1 MTPKHLFHTLLII
14 AILAASSAHAAGISP
29 ILYLPDD
36 CLMGATVN
44 GRFVDGK
51 AAAPQLGK
59 SPRSYQLYTQSGRT
73 MTQICSA
80 PDPDPAGVEPGRAHD
95 FTVRCNLE
103 KPAAPAADPFLIGLG
118 SAVNP
123 LPRPVTIIK
132 GGPAIY
138 RQAVQEFLRRTIPNA
153 PVTLDRVI
161 RVDLEGDGTD
171 EVLIAAH
178 YFARGKT
185 DGPLPTRGK
194 PGWYSLV
201 LLRKIEGGQVKTA
214 VIAEDIYPAK
224 GILEERV
231 ITFFTVTGVF
241 DVDGD
246 GKYELL
252 LNDRYYEGDY
262 THLIRFDGRN
272 TQRSSKE
279 LGSAI
284 ATCGWGA

>member
-1 MTPKHLFHTLLII
+1 MGKLCLALLIFFTWSV
-14 AILAASSAHAAGISP
+14 AAAAGVAGPTP

-59 SPRSYQLYTQSGRT
+59 SPRPYHLYAQSGRT
-73 MTQICSA
+73 ITQTCSA
-80 PDPDPAGVEPGRAHD
+80 PDPDSEGVEPGRAHD
-95 FTVRCNLE
+95 FTVRCALE
-103 KPAAPAADPFLIGLG
+103 KPAAPVTDPFLIGIG

-132 GGPAIY
+132 GNPAIY
-138 RQAVQEFLRRTIPNA
+138 RQAVQEFLRSAIPNS

-185 DGPLPTRGK
+185 DGALPTRGK

-201 LLRKIEGGQVKTA
+201 LLRKIEGGQVKTS
-214 VIAEDIYPAK
+214 VIAEDIYPTAGK
-224 GILEERV
+224 LEERV
-231 ITFFTVTGVF
+231 ITFFTVTAVF

-272 TQRSSKE
+272 TQRSGKE